1 MTISPIRAL
10 LVLLVVGLAVWFAFD
25 QVLEQRNSARS
36 ERDSAQQEASG
47 LREAVR
53 ISGERLATAAAND
66 LKHTQG
72 LSNDLKSNQA
82 LRDSVGAGD
91 QRLRVQATCPATDV
105 RANSGAAG
113 VVDARPAELSPDARS
128 DYFTLLDQLAL
139 SKRMILGLQDHIRS
153 FCPTQPNTSGAP
165 Q

>member
-10 LVLLVVGLAVWFAFD
+10 LVVLVIGLAAWFAFD
-25 QVLEQRNSARS
+25 QVLDQRNSARS
-36 ERDSAQQEASG
+36 ERDSAQKEVSG
-47 LREAVR
+47 LREAAR

-72 LSNDLKSNQA
+72 LSNDLKSNKA
-82 LRDSVGAGD
+82 LRDSVSAGD
-91 QRLRVQATCPATDV
+91 QRLRVQATCPVTDV
-105 RANSGAAG
+105 RANTGAAG
-113 VVDARPAELSPDARS
+113 VADAGAAELSPDARS

-139 SKRMILGLQDHIRS
+139 SQRMILGLQDHIRS
-153 FCPTQPNTSGAP
+153 FCPTQPTTSGAT